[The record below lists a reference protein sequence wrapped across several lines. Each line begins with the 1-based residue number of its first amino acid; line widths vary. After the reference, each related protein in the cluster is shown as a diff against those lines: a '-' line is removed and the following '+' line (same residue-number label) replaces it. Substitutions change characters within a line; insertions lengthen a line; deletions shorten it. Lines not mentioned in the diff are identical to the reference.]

1 MGTDNNV
8 VKAGGSWVRGA
19 KGGKTGTPVIVS
31 TIKKSI
37 AVYYNFKM
45 HYLKY
50 QLFLTQKE
58 YQHSHYLKNLKMER
72 KTSVQIKR
80 EKVKKGH

>member
-45 HYLKY
+45 HYLK
-50 QLFLTQKE
+50 
-58 YQHSHYLKNLKMER
+58 NLKMER